1 MKLKTKIFK
10 AIGLWLY
17 NSLFSCLFVCT
28 GFQASTSP
36 FLTFHFVGHVH
47 NPESML
53 FWYYLPATLIF
64 FCCAIASLSVIY
76 YIYAHAYVYEPC
88 FLLMQIYLC
97 TMLVCYIICCHYVNF
112 VPMVYV
118 FLFYLNPNLCYFF
131 LNTAV

>member
-1 MKLKTKIFK
+1 MVVQFLVQLPVCVHRIPGKHLSIFNFT
-10 AIGLWLY
+10 LL
-17 NSLFSCLFVCT
+17 VMCT
-28 GFQASTSP
+28 IQ
-36 FLTFHFVGHVH
+36 
-47 NPESML
+47 NPCCSGTTCQL
-53 FWYYLPATLIF
+53 QLIF

-88 FLLMQIYLC
+88 FLLLQIYLC

-118 FLFYLNPNLCYFF
+118 FLFYLNPNSCYFF